1 MGVFFNESHGD
12 FPESHGDFPESNGD
26 FWTFNVFIAP
36 RYEIPPGRPE
46 MLPWSIFFSSKMGA
60 VPMLTTR
67 IFQDVPKENKK
78 NKKKNFTQ
86 NLFPKWPSCCL
97 KPGQDSWQKKNDG
110 LSSLASWPLLQLIPT
125 LSSHSET
132 RRSHKDAATRCRV
145 SVPHEKN
152 PVHENVIC
160 KRGWVIISY

>member
-1 MGVFFNESHGD
+1 MSANKRAFHALARLPTSPCHKASITGCLSNRFLTLGGGKNLFFICRINKIIRNKKNGGIFHESHGD
-12 FPESHGDFPESNGD
+12 CPESHGDFPESNGD

-78 NKKKNFTQ
+78 SKKN
-86 NLFPKWPSCCL
+86 PKL
-97 KPGQDSWQKKNDG
+97 
-110 LSSLASWPLLQLIPT
+110 
-125 LSSHSET
+125 HSESLPQVT
-132 RRSHKDAATRCRV
+132 QLLS
-145 SVPHEKN
+145 
-152 PVHENVIC
+152 
-160 KRGWVIISY
+160 